1 MNSDAGTSSDN
12 AIQIPSE
19 RIIDIDGMDTGQLM
33 KVNSAIAIEK
43 EIAVDTLGDL
53 FVATKGHF
61 LTYIEPCTMAV
72 VKSVGH
78 YYEGI
83 RKSAI
88 TTLIKFIVT
97 FHEIGDPPQWTAGFN
112 QVCDATSPKKTS
124 R

>member
-1 MNSDAGTSSDN
+1 
-12 AIQIPSE
+12 
-19 RIIDIDGMDTGQLM
+19 MDTGQLM
-33 KVNSAIAIEK
+33 RVNSAIAIEK

-97 FHEIGDPPQWTAGFN
+97 FHEIGDPPQWTPGFN
-112 QVCDATSPKKTS
+112 QVCDTASPGETFTHFRLGCSSRTECPKTPPACNA
-124 R
+124 